1 MVVGVDG
8 TGDLAAARPYS
19 AVYAV
24 YAISSLDTEGSLR
37 HGTQT
42 AFVRVSLVT

>member
-24 YAISSLDTEGSLR
+24 YAISSLDTEGTTCPVQS
-37 HGTQT
+37 
-42 AFVRVSLVT
+42 AKDP